1 MLADKILKVVTDRNE
16 MIKQAYN
23 FYIPVKEEDMNK
35 TTLDV
40 IKALA
45 IDDISAK
52 TVKATK
58 NCSLQAVKTILKAGG
73 KLGRNG
79 GPRLQF
85 GGVLPQPNGL
95 YMVTDTHIMVMA
107 PRDFY
112 TGIADSFFIKQL
124 APGAD
129 CGTLG
134 DSVPFSIFDGTKLLP
149 HDKKDIG
156 KYKINISRKLLKNY
170 KLFCKGYT
178 PSHDWQN
185 SYHGVGDSSKKFI
198 HGDFIPVYTND
209 GILFNFEFRFLK
221 LVLDLLNV
229 DSVTLYSS
237 FLKNQFYA
245 VDEPKNINVLVCS
258 LRPGSMDAE
267 IEILKSEWFAS
278 DLYKKAVTA

>member
-1 MLADKILKVVTDRNE
+1 MLADKILNVITDKNE

-23 FYIPVKEEDMNK
+23 FYIPVEDEDMNK

-45 IDDISAK
+45 IDDISNM

-79 GPRLQF
+79 GPRIQF

-95 YMVTDTHIMVMA
+95 YMVTDTHVMVMA
-107 PRDFY
+107 PRDY
-112 TGIADSFFIKQL
+112 YKGIADSFFVKQM

-134 DSVPFSIFDGTKLLP
+134 DSLPFAIVDGTRLLP
-149 HDKKDIG
+149 HDKKGID

-178 PSHDWQN
+178 PSDDYQHSFQP
-185 SYHGVGDSSKKFI
+185 VGDSSKKFI
-198 HGDFIPVYTND
+198 HGDFIPVYTDDN
-209 GILFNFEFRFLK
+209 ILFNFESKFLK
-221 LVLDLLNV
+221 LVLDLLSADN
-229 DSVTLYSS
+229 VTLYSS

-245 VDEPKNINVLVCS
+245 FDESKNIHVLVCM

-267 IEILKSEWFAS
+267 IELFKTEWFAS

>member
-1 MLADKILKVVTDRNE
+1 MLADKILNVITDRNE

-23 FYIPVKEEDMNK
+23 FYIPVQDEDMNK
-35 TTLDV
+35 TTLDI

-58 NCSLQAVKTILKAGG
+58 NCSLQAVKTILKMGG

-112 TGIADSFFIKQL
+112 KGIADSFFVKQL

-129 CGTLG
+129 GGTLG
-134 DSVPFSIFDGTKLLP
+134 DSLPFAIVDGTKLLP
-149 HDKKDIG
+149 HDKKDIS

-178 PSHDWQN
+178 PGHDWQN
-185 SYHGVGDSSKKFI
+185 SFHPRGDSSKKVMC
-198 HGDFIPVYTND
+198 GDYMPVYSDNNT
-209 GILFNFEFRFLK
+209 LFHFDSKMLK

-229 DSVTLYSS
+229 DSVELSS
-237 FLKNQFYA
+237 TCSLNNFYA
-245 VDEPKNINVLVCS
+245 FDESKNIHVLVCM
-258 LRPGSMDAE
+258 LRPGSMDTE
-267 IEILKSEWFAS
+267 IELFKAEWFSS